1 MTVMDHINRLVPREL
16 GAWLKERLADEMP
29 LLCMR
34 LEETTAQSVIK
45 AYQVEMPVWVRV
57 AILGACIELSREFL
71 GNPEA
76 GTDYYAEELMRLA
89 CGIDKHDR
97 CAALLSDEAH
107 KLVAQGTFAS
117 LSKAKQVAVLSIVR
131 KKPHEYTYWTE
142 LDRRTEG
149 KLRNVISY
157 CVLDG
162 RLAEFIRFMPQI
174 ADVPVDADLL
184 MILLQMRING
194 RGPEE
199 KAQLLQLIREVLPQ
213 CCASIRRAVAEWFHE
228 ERIPGANVDGSHIS
242 MSAGM
247 GAICGADDDKPVY
260 DGSVSLSYADG
271 REIGCAKCRE
281 LFVAD
286 VNKRTK

>member
-1 MTVMDHINRLVPREL
+1 
-16 GAWLKERLADEMP
+16 
-29 LLCMR
+29 MR
-34 LEETTAQSVIK
+34 LEETTAQSIIK
-45 AYQVEMPVWVRV
+45 SYEREMPTEIKRV
-57 AILGACIELSREFL
+57 LVLACVELVREFL
-71 GNPEA
+71 RTPDA
-76 GTDYYAEELMRLA
+76 ATDYYAEELMRLA
-89 CGIDKHDR
+89 CGI
-97 CAALLSDEAH
+97 AAPVSDEAH
-107 KLVAQGTFAS
+107 MLVAQGTFAS

-174 ADVPVDADLL
+174 ADAPADAELL
-184 MILLQMRING
+184 IILLQMRING

-199 KAQLLQLIREVLPQ
+199 KAQLLQMIREVLPQ

-281 LFVAD
+281 MFVAD